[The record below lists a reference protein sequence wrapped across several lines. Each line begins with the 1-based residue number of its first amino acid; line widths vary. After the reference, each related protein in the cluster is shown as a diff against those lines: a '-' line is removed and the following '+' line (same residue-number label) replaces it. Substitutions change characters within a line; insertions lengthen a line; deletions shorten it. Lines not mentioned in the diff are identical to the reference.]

1 MTNNN
6 TENQDIQDIQDN
18 DSYYNDSDYNDS
30 DYEDYS
36 DEDDLYFDP
45 DEESNTRFNIVLC
58 ELYCKLHGK
67 GNGGKMFYYYLNI
80 SSFKKLEINV
90 INEICNNYNT
100 YYNDLVNNLLP
111 GNSAT
116 NSPPFSAIRNFNS
129 IVSKN
134 DYIKP
139 EIAENITLE
148 SGHRVCIIKTIWLK
162 LIQRTWKKVFALR
175 KTIIKRRCNIHSLKI
190 REITGKW
197 PENCRFY
204 PELQGMLSYL
214 L

>member
-1 MTNNN
+1 MANNN
-6 TENQDIQDIQDN
+6 DPEFDGYGYD
-18 DSYYNDSDYNDS
+18 DSDYDS
-30 DYEDYS
+30 ADD
-36 DEDDLYFDP
+36 DDLYLNP
-45 DEESNTRFNIVLC
+45 DEQSTTRFNIVLC

-67 GNGGKMFYYYLNI
+67 GMGDKLFYYHLNI
-80 SSFKKLEINV
+80 SSFKKLDINV
-90 INEICNNYNT
+90 LNEICNNYNT

-175 KTIIKRRCNIHSLKI
+175 KIIIKRRCNIHSLKM

-204 PELQGMLSYL
+204 PELQGMMSYL

>member
-1 MTNNN
+1 MTNI
-6 TENQDIQDIQDN
+6 NQDIQDIQQDNQDN
-18 DSYYNDSDYNDS
+18 DSHYDESDYD
-30 DYEDYS
+30 DYS

-45 DEESNTRFNIVLC
+45 DEESNTRYNIVLC

-67 GNGGKMFYYYLNI
+67 GNGGKLFYYYLNI
-80 SSFKKLEINV
+80 SSFKKLDIIV

-100 YYNDLVNNLLP
+100 YYKELVNNLLP
-111 GNSAT
+111 ENSAT
-116 NSPPFSAIRNFNS
+116 NAPPFSSVRNFNS

-139 EIAENITLE
+139 QIAENITLE

-162 LIQRTWKKVFALR
+162 LIQRTWKRVFALR
-175 KTIIKRRCNIHSLKI
+175 KTIIKRRSNIHSLKI
-190 REITGKW
+190 RELTGKW
-197 PENCRFY
+197 PENCRVY
-204 PELQGMLSYL
+204 PELQGMMSYL

>member
-6 TENQDIQDIQDN
+6 PENQDNQDN
-18 DSYYNDSDYNDS
+18 DSYYDDSDYD
-30 DYEDYS
+30 DYS

-111 GNSAT
+111 GNSTT
-116 NSPPFSAIRNFNS
+116 NAPPSS
-129 IVSKN
+129 
-134 DYIKP
+134 
-139 EIAENITLE
+139 
-148 SGHRVCIIKTIWLK
+148 
-162 LIQRTWKKVFALR
+162 
-175 KTIIKRRCNIHSLKI
+175 
-190 REITGKW
+190 
-197 PENCRFY
+197 FY
-204 PELQGMLSYL
+204 NNLS
-214 L
+214 

>member
-6 TENQDIQDIQDN
+6 PENQDIQDIQDN
-18 DSYYNDSDYNDS
+18 DSYYNDS

-111 GNSAT
+111 SNSAT

-175 KTIIKRRCNIHSLKI
+175 KIIIKRRCNIHSLKM

-204 PELQGMLSYL
+204 PELQGMMSYL

>member
-6 TENQDIQDIQDN
+6 TENQDIQNIQDN

-175 KTIIKRRCNIHSLKI
+175 KIIIKRRCNIHSLKM

-204 PELQGMLSYL
+204 PELQGMMSYL